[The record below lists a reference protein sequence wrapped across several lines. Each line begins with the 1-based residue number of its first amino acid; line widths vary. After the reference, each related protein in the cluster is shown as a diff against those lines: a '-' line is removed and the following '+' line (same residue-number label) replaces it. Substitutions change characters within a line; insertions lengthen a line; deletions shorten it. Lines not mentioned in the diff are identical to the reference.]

1 MSHHLVRPP
10 HSTRSRTSL
19 GAIALVALAAL
30 AGCGDDGGSGG
41 PDAGVIDARLEGF
54 DRPDDVCPGA
64 AHCATTGDGQ
74 LLVGAAAKI
83 FTPVITETWTDENG
97 DGEWQPEEPYVDA
110 NHNGKFDAYW
120 LFGGGRAAN
129 GVKSDLEAR
138 AVVFREG
145 DVTIALVYVD
155 AIGLLAGDI
164 DAIRNDPSLA
174 GLGVDHVIVGS
185 IHAHDA
191 VDTIGLWGPD
201 AFTSG
206 YNPDFNRRLDD
217 AAVAAIRDA
226 VAGLTPATLVI
237 GSTLLLNTPGDRTS
251 KTDHW
256 NKDIRDPVIFD
267 PTMTVARFV
276 KVGQPDQTIAT
287 VVNWADHPE
296 MSAFGVDNLLI
307 SSHFVHF
314 LRKALEDGI
323 TTAQLPRRATALPGV
338 GGVTVFVQGAL
349 GGQIGS
355 IRDAPVPGPDGVP
368 ITASGHPKE
377 EALGLNLGERALEL
391 LRDGGESVSDL
402 PLSYRTA
409 KFHARI
415 DNVGFQVAF
424 IIHLLAP
431 HPLVGYDP
439 QQAVGPSNTPWVPTR
454 ATYLQ
459 VGPLAIVTCPGEL
472 HPELWVGGY
481 DGSWTWGW
489 PIMDPSK
496 PNQPDLSTAPA
507 PPYLRDLVLANPG
520 VRYPV
525 LAGLAEDYLGYIVPA
540 YNYVLNAESPYI
552 QEADGDHYEET
563 YSLGPDV
570 ERHVV
575 HPMMALVGWRP

>member
-1 MSHHLVRPP
+1 MGIKLA
-10 HSTRSRTSL
+10 SL
-19 GAIALVALAAL
+19 ALCSSLALVTGLAA
-30 AGCGDDGGSGG
+30 CGDDGGTAG
-41 PDAGVIDARLEGF
+41 PADAGVDARLEGF
-54 DRPDDVCPGA
+54 DQPDDVCPGA
-64 AHCATTGDGQ
+64 AHCASTGDGQ
-74 LLVGAAAKI
+74 LLVGAAAKV
-83 FTPVITETWTDENG
+83 FTPVITEHWTDENG
-97 DGEWQPEEPYVDA
+97 DSEWEPEEPYDDA

-129 GVKSDLEAR
+129 GVHSDLEAR

-145 DVTIALVYVD
+145 DVTVALVYVD

-164 DAIRNDPSLA
+164 DQIRNDPSIA
-174 GLGVDHVIVGS
+174 AMGIDHVIVGS

-191 VDTIGLWGPD
+191 VDTIGLWGQD
-201 AFTSG
+201 ALTSG
-206 YNPDFNRRLDD
+206 YNPDFNARLRQAALD
-217 AAVAAIRDA
+217 AIHDA
-226 VAGLTPATLVI
+226 VGGLQPAQLEI
-237 GSTLLLNTPGDRTS
+237 GSTLLLNTPGDRNS
-251 KTDHW
+251 RTDHW

-276 KVGQPDQTIAT
+276 KVGSPETTIAT

-296 MSAFGVDNLLI
+296 MSAFGPDNLEI
-307 SSHFVHF
+307 SSHYVHY
-314 LRKALEDGI
+314 LRDAIEHGI
-323 TTAQLPRRATALPGV
+323 TTDQLPRRKTSLAGV

-355 IRDAPVPGPDGVP
+355 IRGAPVPGPDGTP
-368 ITASGHPKE
+368 IVDVGHPKE

-391 LRDGGESVSDL
+391 LRDEAESVSDL
-402 PLSYRTA
+402 PLSYRSAT
-409 KFHARI
+409 FHARV

-431 HPLVGYDP
+431 HAFAGYDP
-439 QQAVGPSNTPWVPTR
+439 QQAIGPTNTPWLPMS

-481 DGSWTWGW
+481 DGSWSWGW
-489 PIMDPSK
+489 PIMDATK
-496 PNQPDLSTAPA
+496 PNAPDLSTAPQG
-507 PPYLRDLVLANPG
+507 PYLRDLVLANPG

-525 LAGLAEDYLGYIVPA
+525 LAGLAQDYVGYIVPA
-540 YNYVLNAESPYI
+540 YNYVLDPVSPYI
-552 QEADGDHYEET
+552 EEADGDHYEET

-570 ERHVV
+570 EHHVV
-575 HPMMALVGWRP
+575 DPIMALVAYRP